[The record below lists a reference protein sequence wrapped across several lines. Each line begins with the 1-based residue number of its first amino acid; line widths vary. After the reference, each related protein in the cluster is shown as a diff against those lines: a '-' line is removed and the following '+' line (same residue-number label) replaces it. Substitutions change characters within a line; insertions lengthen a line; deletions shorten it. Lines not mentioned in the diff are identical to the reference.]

1 MRSCKKG
8 HELEELAE
16 IWLDDGNIFYIWG
29 AAIAGTKFLKQYKD
43 EICIRK
49 VFDSDPKKQGKMLE
63 DREIVCF
70 DQKNMEPGSKIIVC
84 TNFYREVKQELIR
97 CGFRENVDFI
107 ERKKFKGI
115 RYYYKENK
123 VFLYRV
129 DLSVTNKCT
138 LRCEKCNMLMPYFHN
153 PQHKALEAVKQDL
166 DLLFRWVDVVELFDI
181 LGGEPLLYPDLAEVL
196 QYIKERY
203 QHKIEAIHMFTNGTC
218 VLNEELLKRSKEMS
232 IIYDLSDYTRGLPQ
246 LTERVDEFES
256 NLQKHGIKVNRD
268 RQEYWLD
275 FGYPETNHENWTEEQ
290 KIAHFHNC
298 EADFRGL
305 HNRKLYYCHL
315 EASAVQAGLFE
326 ESEDDFVEL
335 DKLNE
340 ENKVELVELDQG
352 YSRKGYPG
360 FCLRCDGCGSK
371 KNIPVAKQKGKEW

>member
-1 MRSCKKG
+1 M
-8 HELEELAE
+8 
-16 IWLDDGNIFYIWG
+16 
-29 AAIAGTKFLKQYKD
+29 Q
-43 EICIRK
+43 
-49 VFDSDPKKQGKMLE
+49 
-63 DREIVCF
+63 
-70 DQKNMEPGSKIIVC
+70 
-84 TNFYREVKQELIR
+84 

-123 VFLYRV
+123 IYLYRV

-153 PQHKALEAVKQDL
+153 PQHKALEAIKQDL

-181 LGGEPLLYPDLAEVL
+181 LGGEPLLYPGLTELL
-196 QYIKERY
+196 QYIKEHY
-203 QHKIEAIHMFTNGTC
+203 QDKIEAVHLFTNGTC
-218 VLNEELLKRSKEMS
+218 ILNEELLKISEEMS

-246 LTERVDEFES
+246 LTGRVDQFES
-256 NLQKHGIKVNRD
+256 ELQKHKIKVNRD
-268 RQEYWLD
+268 RQENWLD
-275 FGYPETNHENWTEEQ
+275 FGYPEINHENWTEEQ
-290 KIAHFHNC
+290 RIAHFHSC

-305 HNRKLYYCHL
+305 YNRKLYYCHL

-335 DKLNE
+335 DRLSE
-340 ENKVELVELDQG
+340 ENKVELIELDQG
-352 YSRKGYPG
+352 YSTKGYPG

-371 KNIPVAKQKGKEW
+371 KKIPVAEQRGKER